1 MVDVQHHKPLSRNDA
16 DLRSRSKRP
25 PLILCIEDN
34 EDSRTMYA
42 AFLTRAGFR
51 VAEARDGQEG
61 LDRTLELKPDLVV
74 LDITLPVLDGK
85 EVLQRIR
92 ANEATRLIP
101 VIVVTG
107 EAFPGHWR
115 DAIDSGV
122 EAYLTKPIAL
132 GDLLAAVVK
141 VVSMRRAALR

>member
-1 MVDVQHHKPLSRNDA
+1 MVDVHHHKPLSRNGA

-25 PLILCIEDN
+25 LLLCIEDN

-51 VAEARDGQEG
+51 VAEASDGQEG
-61 LDRTLELKPDLVV
+61 IDRAIELRPDLVV
-74 LDITLPVLDGK
+74 LDISLPVLSGK
-85 EVLQRIR
+85 EVLQQIR

-115 DAIDSGV
+115 DAIDTGV
-122 EAYLTKPIAL
+122 EAYLKKPIAL
-132 GDLLAAVVK
+132 GDLLAAVLK
-141 VVSMRRAALR
+141 VISMRRAALR

>member
-1 MVDVQHHKPLSRNDA
+1 MVDAHHHKPLHRNGEP
-16 DLRSRSKRP
+16 RSNNRRP
-25 PLILCIEDN
+25 LLLCIEDN

-51 VAEARDGQEG
+51 VAEASDGQEG
-61 LDRTLELKPDLVV
+61 IDRTIELKPDLVV
-74 LDITLPVLDGK
+74 LDITLPVVDGK
-85 EVLQRIR
+85 EVLERIR

-115 DAIDSGV
+115 DAIDTGV
-122 EAYLTKPIAL
+122 EAYLTKPCPL
-132 GDLLAAVVK
+132 GDLLAAVLK
-141 VVSMRRAALR
+141 VISMRRAALR

>member
-1 MVDVQHHKPLSRNDA
+1 
-16 DLRSRSKRP
+16 
-25 PLILCIEDN
+25 
-34 EDSRTMYA
+34 MYA

-61 LDRTLELKPDLVV
+61 IDRTIELRPDLVV
-74 LDITLPVLDGK
+74 LDITLPVVDGK
-85 EVLQRIR
+85 QVIERIR
-92 ANEATRLIP
+92 ANDTTRMIP

-122 EAYLTKPIAL
+122 EAYLRKPISL
-132 GDLLAAVVK
+132 GDLLAAVLK
-141 VVSMRRAALR
+141 VISMRRASLL